1 MTTSSLPN
9 TSDSL
14 FKLERLKRFPSI
26 IWLILFGTFLART
39 SYFMAWPFLI
49 VILFDNYQAS
59 EAQIGAIFA
68 VSAAVSSLCGLYIG
82 FLSDKLGRKVIML
95 TGCLFAG
102 LTYYGIG
109 AAFEL
114 WQLAALM
121 IIAGLMRPTIEA
133 PGKAVIS
140 DNLADEKDRELALN
154 MRYFILNAG
163 GAIGPLIGI
172 SLALDHPQALFYV
185 TGVTY
190 FVYALMLGL
199 GFHFSKVTL
208 PPSHEGV
215 IRFRKVFSVIS
226 KDKLFMGLLVANIL
240 LMFVYSHIESSIPQ
254 VLARSGLEDAVKWIG
269 ILVIVNTCTVILLQF
284 PLLALLES
292 KNVFFRTR
300 LGVMFMGV
308 AQVIFIF
315 TPEDYAY
322 GWVLGTLFLSMGEVI
337 AFPTLSVQIDRLAP
351 PHLKGSYFGAASL
364 YSAGFAIGPIV
375 GGWLLSH
382 NAKVALFMIC
392 LLSVLSIIVIY
403 YQCQKSADKTQ
414 NQPNPEMR

>member
-1 MTTSSLPN
+1 MATSSHS
-9 TSDSL
+9 TDTL
-14 FKLERLKRFPSI
+14 FKLERIKRFPTI
-26 IWLILFGTFLART
+26 IWLILGGTFLARS

-68 VSAAVSSLCGLYIG
+68 VSAAVSSVFGLYVG

-95 TGCLFAG
+95 TGCVLAG

-114 WQLAALM
+114 WQMASLM
-121 IIAGLMRPTIEA
+121 VIAGLMRPTIEA

-140 DNLADEKDRELALN
+140 DNLTDEKDRELALN

-185 TGVTY
+185 TGITY
-190 FVYALMLGL
+190 FVYALLL
-199 GFHFSKVTL
+199 TFGFRFSKTYIA
-208 PPSHEGV
+208 PSHEGV

-226 KDKLFMGLLVANIL
+226 KDKLFMGLLLANIL

-254 VLARSGLEDAVKWIG
+254 VLARSGIEDAVKWIG
-269 ILVIVNTCTVILLQF
+269 LLVIVNTCTVILLQF

-300 LGVMFMGV
+300 LGVALMGV

-322 GWVLGTLFLSMGEVI
+322 GWVLGTLFLSIGEVI

-351 PHLKGSYFGAASL
+351 AHLKGSYFGAASL
-364 YSAGFAIGPIV
+364 YSAGFAIGPLV

-382 NAKVALFMIC
+382 DAKVGLFSVC
-392 LLSVLSIIVIY
+392 LISVLAIIVIY
-403 YQCQKSADKTQ
+403 YRSQHYAQ
-414 NQPNPEMR
+414 NRNSH

>member
-1 MTTSSLPN
+1 MTISSQTK

-14 FKLERLKRFPSI
+14 FKLERIKRFPTI
-26 IWLILFGTFLART
+26 VWLILFGTFLART

-49 VILFDNYQAS
+49 VVLFDDYHAS
-59 EAQIGAIFA
+59 EAQIGLIFA
-68 VSAAVSSLCGLYIG
+68 VSAAVASVFGLYVG
-82 FLSDKLGRKVIML
+82 YLSDKLGRKLIML
-95 TGCLFAG
+95 IGCIFAG
-102 LTYYGIG
+102 LIYYGIG
-109 AAFEL
+109 GANEL

-121 IIAGLMRPTIEA
+121 IFAGLMRPTIEA

-140 DNLADEKDRELALN
+140 DNLDSEKDRELALN

-163 GAIGPLIGI
+163 GAIGPLLGI
-172 SLALDHPQALFYV
+172 SLALSQPQTLFYV

-208 PPSHEGV
+208 PPSHESV
-215 IRFRKVFSVIS
+215 IRFRKVFMVIAN
-226 KDKLFMGLLVANIL
+226 DRLFMGLLIANIL

-269 ILVIVNTCTVILLQF
+269 ILVVVNTCTVILLQF
-284 PLLALLES
+284 PLLALLEK

-300 LGVMFMGV
+300 LGVGLMGV

-322 GWVLGTLFLSMGEVI
+322 GWVLGTLFLSIGEVI

-351 PHLKGSYFGAASL
+351 AHLKGSYFGAASL
-364 YSAGFAIGPIV
+364 YSIGFAAGPLV
-375 GGWLLSH
+375 GGWLLSQQ
-382 NAKVALFMIC
+382 AKVSLFVIC
-392 LLSVLSIIVIY
+392 LLCVLAIIVIY
-403 YQCQKSADKTQ
+403 YQAQKMAHTRPS
-414 NQPNPEMR
+414 